1 MRMAKLLAAVGI
13 GLLTGDARGQG
24 TLEEH
29 IARAKSAAGSRW
41 AEAASY
47 FCAES
52 SMPNRPSDPA
62 IEPTRLFD
70 NLSVAGSVGTAV
82 YILETSAGLILID
95 AGYPEQIQSV
105 LLPGLKALGFDPARV
120 RDIIVLHGHSD
131 HFGAARYF
139 QDTYQTKVFLSAP
152 DWDLLDAP
160 QAKGK
165 AGAATPVPRRD
176 QVVTD
181 AKPITLGDTT
191 ILPVLVPGHTPGAL
205 ALIFPVFDNGQKH
218 TAGLF
223 GGTVLTAGFV
233 SADGLR
239 DYVKSIQKYARI
251 AADNH
256 VDVEIQNHPLM
267 DGFAGRLAQLKKRGA
282 QDPHPFVIKESDYA
296 AFLNVMS
303 ECSQV
308 QLIRKGN

>member
-1 MRMAKLLAAVGI
+1 MRMAKGLAAAGLGLLAGNAH
-13 GLLTGDARGQG
+13 GQG
-24 TLEEH
+24 TPEEH
-29 IARAKSAAGSRW
+29 VARAKSAAGSQW
-41 AEAASY
+41 AEAANY

-52 SMPNRPSDPA
+52 SMPNRPTDPA

-70 NLSVAGSVGTAV
+70 NLSVVGSIGTAI
-82 YILETSAGLILID
+82 YILETSDGLILID

-105 LLPGLKALGFDPARV
+105 LIPGLKALGFDPAKV
-120 RDIIVLHGHSD
+120 RSIIVLHGHSD

-139 QDTYQTKVFLSAP
+139 QDTYQTKVFLSVA
-152 DWDLLDAP
+152 DWDLVDAP

-165 AGAATPVPRRD
+165 APAAPAPRRD

-181 AKPITLGDTT
+181 GKPITLGDTT

-205 ALIFPVFDNGQKH
+205 ALIFPVFDKKQKH

-233 SADGLR
+233 TADGLR
-239 DYVKSIQKYARI
+239 DYVRSIQKYARI
-251 AADNH
+251 AADSH

-267 DGFAGRLAQLKKRGA
+267 DGFAGRLEQLKKRRA
-282 QDPHPFVIKESDYA
+282 QDPHPFVISESAYG
-296 AFLNVMS
+296 AFLSVIS
-303 ECSQV
+303 ECSQA

>member
-1 MRMAKLLAAVGI
+1 MKMAKLLAAMGL
-13 GLLTGDARGQG
+13 GLLTGGSTQAQG
-24 TLEEH
+24 TLEDH
-29 IARAKSAAGSRW
+29 LARAKSAAGSRW
-41 AEAASY
+41 ADAANY

-52 SMPNRPSDPA
+52 SMANRPTDPA

-70 NLSVAGSVGTAV
+70 NLSVVGSIGTAV
-82 YILETSAGLILID
+82 YILETSEGLILID

-105 LLPGLKALGFDPARV
+105 LLPGLKELGFDPAKV
-120 RDIIVLHGHSD
+120 RYIIVLHGHSD

-139 QDTYQTKVFLSAP
+139 QDTYQTKVFLSAA

-165 AGAATPVPRRD
+165 GAVTTVPRRD

-181 AKPITLGDTT
+181 GKPITLGDTT

-205 ALIFPVFDNGQKH
+205 ALIFPVFDKRQKH

-233 SADGLR
+233 TADGLR
-239 DYVKSIQKYARI
+239 DYVKSIQKYARV

-267 DGFAGRLAQLKKRGA
+267 DGFAARLEQLKKRGT

-303 ECSQV
+303 ECSQA

>member
-1 MRMAKLLAAVGI
+1 MRIATTIASVAI
-13 GLLTGDARGQG
+13 ATGLTSAQG
-24 TLEEH
+24 TIEEH
-29 IARAKSAAGSRW
+29 IARAKSAAGTRW
-41 AEAASY
+41 TEAANY

-52 SMPNRPSDPA
+52 SMPNRPTDPA

-70 NLSVAGSVGTAV
+70 NLSVVGSVGTAMYV
-82 YILETSAGLILID
+82 LETGAGLVLID
-95 AGYPEQIQSV
+95 AGYPEQIESV
-105 LLPGLKALGFDPARV
+105 LLPGLKALGFDPAKV
-120 RDIIVLHGHSD
+120 RYLIVLHGHSD

-139 QDTYQTKVFLSAP
+139 QDTYQTKIFLSGA
-152 DWDLLDAP
+152 DWDLVDAP

-165 AGAATPVPRRD
+165 GPAIATPKRD

-181 AKPITLGDTT
+181 GQPIKLGDTS

-205 ALIFPVFDNGQKH
+205 GLIFPVFDKGQKH

-223 GGTVLTAGFV
+223 GGTVLSAGFV

-239 DYVKSIQKYARI
+239 DYVKSIQKYGR
-251 AADNH
+251 AAASNH

-267 DGFAGRLAQLKKRGA
+267 DGFAARLTQLKKRGA
-282 QDPHPFVIKESDYA
+282 GDPHPFVIPEDAYA
-296 AFLNVMS
+296 AFLSVIS
-303 ECSQV
+303 ECSQA

>member
-1 MRMAKLLAAVGI
+1 MRTAKWLTATGLGLLACGS
-13 GLLTGDARGQG
+13 TQGQG
-24 TLEEH
+24 TLEDH
-29 IARAKSAAGSRW
+29 VARAKSAAGTQW
-41 AEAASY
+41 AEAANY

-52 SMPNRPSDPA
+52 STPNRPTDPA

-70 NLSVAGSVGTAV
+70 NLSVVGSVGTAI
-82 YILETSAGLILID
+82 YILETSEGLILLD

-105 LLPGLKALGFDPARV
+105 LVPGLKALGFDPAKV
-120 RDIIVLHGHSD
+120 RYIIVMHGHSD

-139 QDTYQTKVFLSAP
+139 QDTYQSKVFLSAA
-152 DWDLLDAP
+152 DWDLVDAP

-165 AGAATPVPRRD
+165 AAATPIPRRD

-181 AKPITLGDTT
+181 GKPITLGDTT
-191 ILPVLVPGHTPGAL
+191 ILPVLVPGHTPGAI
-205 ALIFPVFDNGQKH
+205 AVIFSVFDRGQKH

-233 SADGLR
+233 TADGLR
-239 DYVKSIQKYARI
+239 TYVQSIQKYARI

-267 DGFAGRLAQLKKRGA
+267 DGFAARLEQLKKRGA
-282 QDPHPFVIKESDYA
+282 QDPHPFVISESAYG
-296 AFLNVMS
+296 AFLNVIS
-303 ECSQV
+303 ECSQA

>member
-1 MRMAKLLAAVGI
+1 MRTTKWSAVAGLALLAGGSTHA
-13 GLLTGDARGQG
+13 QG
-24 TLEEH
+24 TLEDH
-29 IARAKSAAGSRW
+29 LARAKSAAGSRW
-41 AEAASY
+41 AEAANY

-52 SMPNRPSDPA
+52 SMPNRPTDPA

-70 NLSVAGSVGTAV
+70 NLSVVGSIGTAV
-82 YILETSAGLILID
+82 YILETSEGLILID

-105 LLPGLKALGFDPARV
+105 LVPGLKALGFDPAKV
-120 RDIIVLHGHSD
+120 RYIIVMHGHSD

-139 QDTYQTKVFLSAP
+139 QDTYQTKVFLSAA

-160 QAKGK
+160 PAKGK
-165 AGAATPVPRRD
+165 AAAAPVPRRD

-181 AKPITLGDTT
+181 GKPITLGGTT
-191 ILPVLVPGHTPGAL
+191 ILPVLVPGHTPGSL
-205 ALIFPVFDNGQKH
+205 ALIFPVFDKAQKH

-223 GGTVLTAGFV
+223 GGTVLSAGFV
-233 SADGLR
+233 TADGLR

-267 DGFAGRLAQLKKRGA
+267 DGFAARLEQLKKRGA
-282 QDPHPFVIKESDYA
+282 QDPHPFVISESAYA

-303 ECSQV
+303 ECSQA

>member
-1 MRMAKLLAAVGI
+1 MRMAKWLAALGLGLLAGRSTQA
-13 GLLTGDARGQG
+13 QG
-24 TLEEH
+24 TLEDH
-29 IARAKSAAGSRW
+29 LARAKSAAGNRW
-41 AEAASY
+41 AEAANY

-52 SMPNRPSDPA
+52 STPNRPTDPA

-70 NLSVAGSVGTAV
+70 NLSVVGSIGTAI
-82 YILETSAGLILID
+82 YILETSEGLILID

-105 LLPGLKALGFDPARV
+105 LVPGLKALGFDSAKV
-120 RDIIVLHGHSD
+120 RYIIVMHGHSD

-139 QDTYQTKVFLSAP
+139 QDIYQTKVFLSAA
-152 DWDLLDAP
+152 DWDLLEAP

-165 AGAATPVPRRD
+165 AAATPVPRRD
-176 QVVTD
+176 QVVTEG
-181 AKPITLGDTT
+181 KPITLGDTT

-205 ALIFPVFDNGQKH
+205 AVIFSVFDKGQKH

-233 SADGLR
+233 TADGLR
-239 DYVKSIQKYARI
+239 NYVQSIQKYARI

-267 DGFAGRLAQLKKRGA
+267 DGFAARLEQLKKRGA
-282 QDPHPFVIKESDYA
+282 QDPHPFVISESAYG

-303 ECSQV
+303 ECSQA

>member
-1 MRMAKLLAAVGI
+1 MSMAKCLAAAGLGLLAGRSI
-13 GLLTGDARGQG
+13 QGQG
-24 TLEEH
+24 TLEDH
-29 IARAKSAAGSRW
+29 LARAKSAAGSRW
-41 AEAASY
+41 AEAANY

-52 SMPNRPSDPA
+52 SMPNRPTDPA

-70 NLSVAGSVGTAV
+70 NLLVVGSIGTAV
-82 YILETSAGLILID
+82 YILETSEGLILID

-105 LLPGLKALGFDPARV
+105 LLPGLKALGFDPAKV
-120 RDIIVLHGHSD
+120 RYIIVTHGHSD

-139 QDTYQTKVFLSAP
+139 QDTYQTKVFLSAA

-165 AGAATPVPRRD
+165 AAAAPVPRRD

-181 AKPITLGDTT
+181 GKPITLGDAT

-205 ALIFPVFDNGQKH
+205 ALIFPVFDKGRKH

-233 SADGLR
+233 TADGLR

-267 DGFAGRLAQLKKRGA
+267 DGFAARLEQLKKRGA
-282 QDPHPFVIKESDYA
+282 RDPHPFVIKESDYA
-296 AFLNVMS
+296 AFLAVMS
-303 ECSQV
+303 ECSQA
-308 QLIRKGN
+308 QLVRKGN

>member
-1 MRMAKLLAAVGI
+1 MRTTKWLATAGLALLAGWS
-13 GLLTGDARGQG
+13 TQGQG
-24 TLEEH
+24 TLEDH
-29 IARAKSAAGSRW
+29 LSRAKSAAGTRW
-41 AEAASY
+41 AEAANY
-47 FCAES
+47 FCAETA
-52 SMPNRPSDPA
+52 MANRPTDPA

-70 NLSVAGSVGTAV
+70 NLSVVGSIGTAV
-82 YILETSAGLILID
+82 YILETSGGLILID
-95 AGYPEQIQSV
+95 AGYPEQIESV
-105 LLPGLKALGFDPARV
+105 LLPGLKALGFDPAKV
-120 RDIIVLHGHSD
+120 RYIIVLHGHSD

-139 QDTYQTKVFLSAP
+139 QDTYQTKVFLSAA

-165 AGAATPVPRRD
+165 AAPPAPRRD

-181 AKPITLGDTT
+181 GKPITLGDAT

-205 ALIFPVFDNGQKH
+205 ALIFPVFDKGQKH

-233 SADGLR
+233 TADGLR
-239 DYVKSIQKYARI
+239 DYVKSVQKYARI

-267 DGFAGRLAQLKKRGA
+267 DGFAGRLEQLKKRGA
-282 QDPHPFVIKESDYA
+282 RDPHPFVIKESDYA
-296 AFLNVMS
+296 AFLNVIS
-303 ECSQV
+303 ECSQA